1 MSEEF
6 VQSSHDTLSRG
17 HELWSLGVSISNT
30 HFLFSC
36 NIVQYRKTGYL
47 NAYLRSKINDE

>member
-36 NIVQYRKTGYL
+36 NIVQYRKTGYFKRL
-47 NAYLRSKINDE
+47 SKK